1 MFRPR
6 IIPVLLLKDY
16 GLIKSVKFKNYNYIG
31 DPINAVKILNDLK
44 SDELVFLDINASKE
58 KRLISLDFVKKVSE
72 EANMPFAV
80 GGGIKSLD
88 HIHKVISSGAEKV
101 IICSEA
107 VRNPQFIKEA
117 SYSFGTST
125 VSVCIDYKKTLF
137 KNNSV
142 FTLSGN
148 KKSRYSPLEF
158 SKLMQDKGAGEII
171 LQSISRDGIMEGYD
185 LDLIKEISSNLEI
198 PVVALGGAGDLNDLH
213 LAFRE
218 SKASALAAGSL
229 FVYQSKLRGVLINYP
244 EKAELKEI

>member
-6 IIPVLLLKDY
+6 VIPVLLLKEN
-16 GLIKSVKFKNYNYIG
+16 GLVKSIKFKKYNYIG
-31 DPINAVKILNDLK
+31 DPINAVKIFNDLK

-58 KRLISLDFVKKVSE
+58 NRLISLDFVKKVSE

-88 HIHKVISSGAEKV
+88 DIHKVISSGAEKV

-107 VRNPQFIKEA
+107 VINPDFIKEA

-125 VSVCIDYKKTLF
+125 VSVCIDYKKTFL
-137 KNNSV
+137 NNNLV

-158 SKLMQDKGAGEII
+158 SRLMQDKGAGEII
-171 LQSISRDGIMEGYD
+171 LQSISRE
-185 LDLIKEISSNLEI
+185 
-198 PVVALGGAGDLNDLH
+198 ND
-213 LAFRE
+213 R
-218 SKASALAAGSL
+218 
-229 FVYQSKLRGVLINYP
+229 RGP
-244 EKAELKEI
+244 CSM